1 MADAGSPAPDA
12 SAGDEAECDYVIV
25 GSGAGGG
32 PLAARLA
39 EAGMEVVLLEAGGDP
54 RSDGGDRF
62 PSDYDV
68 PAFHP
73 FASENPA
80 MAWNYRVDHYDDPAQ
95 AARDWKR
102 TAEGVLYPRA
112 GTLGGCT
119 AHNAM
124 IFVAPQDS
132 DWDGIA
138 ALSGDAGWSAAAMRR
153 YRRKVEEC
161 RHRPMHRW
169 LARFGLDRTGHG
181 YGGWLPV
188 EVAMP
193 KSAFA
198 DHPLIALMRR
208 GAAAALAGIPDALD
222 ALRDEAVSAGD
233 PNDARVNGDEAVCY
247 VPVATDEHC
256 RYGARDRVLA
266 AKAAAGLRVVLDALA
281 TRILFEGERA
291 VGVEYLHGARL
302 YRAHCDPSDL
312 PGETRRV
319 RARREVILAAG
330 TFNTPQL
337 LMLSGIGDAAELA
350 RHGIATRV
358 DLPGVGRNL
367 QDRYEV
373 AVVFRM
379 AKPWAAMTGALY
391 DATDPIAQAWAKGR
405 SGMYISNGAALA
417 VTRRSDPALAEADL
431 FLMALIGKFDGYYPG
446 YSRALASATDK
457 LSWAVLKA
465 RTANRAGRVTLRS
478 ADPRDMPHV
487 AFRYFEEGG
496 AVDLP
501 AVAAGVEMARAAAA
515 PLIAAGI
522 IAEEIEPGRHVTG
535 DALAAWI
542 RDNAWGHHASC
553 SCPIGVRERGGVV
566 DARLRVHGIAGLR
579 IVDASIFPRIPGF
592 FIASAIYIAAEKAAD
607 LILEDARAEQAAS

>member
-1 MADAGSPAPDA
+1 MADAGSPPPAT
-12 SAGDEAECDYVIV
+12 CDYVIV

-62 PSDYDV
+62 PCDYDV

-80 MAWNYRVDHYDDPAQ
+80 MAWNYHVDHYDDPAQ

-102 TAEGVLYPRA
+102 QPDGVLYPRA

-138 ALSGDAGWSAAAMRR
+138 AATGDPGWGAAAMRP
-153 YRRKVEEC
+153 YRRKVEDC
-161 RHRPMHRW
+161 RHRPVHRW
-169 LARFGLDRTGHG
+169 LSKFGLDRTGHG

-193 KSAFA
+193 ESAFA
-198 DHPLIALMRR
+198 DHPLVALMHR
-208 GAAAALAGIPDALD
+208 GAKAALAGIPDGLD
-222 ALRDEAVSAGD
+222 ALRDEALSLGD

-247 VPVATDEHC
+247 VPVATDDHC

-266 AKAAAGLRVVLDALA
+266 AKATGKLRVVLDALA
-281 TRILFEGERA
+281 TRILLDGSRA

-302 YRAHCDPSDL
+302 YRAHCNPSDL
-312 PGETRRV
+312 LGEVRTI

-337 LMLSGIGDAAELA
+337 LMLSGIGDPEQLSQ
-350 RHGIATRV
+350 HGIATRI

-379 AKPWAAMTGALY
+379 AAPWAALTGALY
-391 DATDPIAQAWAKGR
+391 DATDPIAQAWTAKR
-405 SGMYISNGAALA
+405 SGMYISNGTALA
-417 VTRRSDPALAEADL
+417 VTRRSDQALAEADL

-446 YSRALASATDK
+446 YSRALAMESDK

-496 AVDLP
+496 EVDLQ
-501 AVAAGVEMARAAAA
+501 AVVTGVGMARAAAA
-515 PLIAAGI
+515 PLVKAGI
-522 IAEEIEPGRHVTG
+522 IAEEIEPGPQVTG
-535 DALAAWI
+535 DALGGWI

-553 SCPIGVRERGGVV
+553 SCPMGPREQGGVV
-566 DARLRVHGIAGLR
+566 DARLRVHGVQALR
-579 IVDASIFPRIPGF
+579 IVDASIFPRIPGY
-592 FIASAIYIAAEKAAD
+592 FIASAIYMAAEKAAD
-607 LILEDARAEQAAS
+607 LILADAA

>member
-1 MADAGSPAPDA
+1 MAQVDPPPQPSI
-12 SAGDEAECDYVIV
+12 ECDYVIV

-39 EAGMEVVLLEAGGDP
+39 EAGMAVVLIEAGGDP
-54 RSDGGDRF
+54 RTTGGDRF
-62 PSDYDV
+62 PCDYDV

-95 AARDWKR
+95 ATRDWKR
-102 TAEGVLYPRA
+102 EAGGVLYPRA

-124 IFVAPQDS
+124 IFVAPQES
-132 DWDGIA
+132 DWERVA
-138 ALSGDAGWSAAAMRR
+138 AAAGDPGWSAAAMKRYWRR
-153 YRRKVEEC
+153 IENC
-161 RHRPMHRW
+161 RHRPLHRW
-169 LARFGLDRTGHG
+169 LAKLGLDRTGHG
-181 YGGWLPV
+181 WNGWLPV

-193 KSAFA
+193 KAAFR
-198 DHPLIALMRR
+198 DHPLIALMRS
-208 GAAAALAGIPDALD
+208 GAAAAIAAIPDLADTLG
-222 ALRDEAVSAGD
+222 DEAEAAGD

-247 VPVATDEHC
+247 VPVATDRHC

-266 AKAAAGLRVVLDALA
+266 AAKATGRLRILLDALA
-281 TRILFEGERA
+281 VRILFEGTRA
-291 VGVEYLHGARL
+291 AGVEYRAGAKL
-302 YRAHCDPSDL
+302 YRAHCAPSDL
-312 PGETRRV
+312 PGELRTV

-330 TFNTPQL
+330 AFNTPQL
-337 LMLSGIGDAAELA
+337 LMLSGIGDPAELA
-350 RHGIATRV
+350 RHGIATVV

-373 AVVFRM
+373 AVVYRM
-379 AKPWAAMTGALY
+379 AAPWAALQGALY
-391 DATDPIAQAWAKGR
+391 DASDPIAGLWNKAR
-405 SGMYISNGAALA
+405 SGMYISNGTALA

-431 FLMALIGKFDGYYPG
+431 FLMALIGKFDGYYSG
-446 YSRALASATDK
+446 YSRALAAEDDK

-478 ADPRDMPHV
+478 AEPRDMPHV

-496 AVDLP
+496 AGDLD
-501 AVAAGVEMARAAAA
+501 AVVAGVEMARATAA

-522 IAEEIEPGRHVTG
+522 VAEELEPGSRVKG
-535 DALAAWI
+535 EALATWV

-553 SCPIGVRERGGVV
+553 TCPIGDRAAGGVV
-566 DARLRVHGIAGLR
+566 DGRLRVHGVTGLR
-579 IVDASIFPRIPGF
+579 IADASIFPRIPGY
-592 FIASAIYIAAEKAAD
+592 FIASAIYMAAEKAAD
-607 LILEDARAEQAAS
+607 MILEDANAPAALAAA

>member
-1 MADAGSPAPDA
+1 MADAGSPPPADA
-12 SAGDEAECDYVIV
+12 TCDYVIV

-62 PSDYDV
+62 PCDYDV

-80 MAWNYRVDHYDDPAQ
+80 MAWNYHVDHYDNPVQ

-102 TAEGVLYPRA
+102 QPGGVLYPRA

-138 ALSGDAGWSAAAMRR
+138 SATGDAGWGAAAMRP
-153 YRRKVEEC
+153 YRRRVEDC
-161 RHRPMHRW
+161 RHRPVHRW

-193 KSAFA
+193 ESAFA
-198 DHPLIALMRR
+198 DHPLVALMHR
-208 GAAAALAGIPDALD
+208 GAKAALAGISDRLD
-222 ALRDEAVSAGD
+222 ALRDEALSLGD

-247 VPVATDEHC
+247 VPVATDRHC
-256 RYGARDRVLA
+256 RTGARDRVLA
-266 AKAAAGLRVVLDALA
+266 ARATGKLRVELDALA
-281 TRILFEGERA
+281 ARILFDGDRA
-291 VGVEYLHGARL
+291 VGVEYRKGARL
-302 YRAHCDPSDL
+302 YRAHPAPSDL
-312 PGETRRV
+312 PGETRTV

-337 LMLSGIGDAAELA
+337 LMLSGIGDPDELA
-350 RHGIATRV
+350 KHGIATRV

-373 AVVFRM
+373 ALVFRM
-379 AKPWAAMTGALY
+379 AAPWASLTGASY
-391 DATDPIAQAWAKGR
+391 DATDPIAQAWAAGR
-405 SGMYISNGAALA
+405 SGMYISNGTALA
-417 VTRRSDPALAEADL
+417 VTRRSDPALPQADL
-431 FLMALIGKFDGYYPG
+431 FLMALIGRFDGYYPG
-446 YSRALASATDK
+446 YSRALAKESDK
-457 LSWAVLKA
+457 LSWAILKA

-487 AFRYFEEGG
+487 AFRYFEQGG
-496 AVDLP
+496 EADLK

-515 PLIAAGI
+515 PLVAAGI
-522 IAEEIEPGRHVTG
+522 IAEEIEPGPQVTG
-535 DALAAWI
+535 DVLATWI

-553 SCPIGVRERGGVV
+553 TCPIGPRGAGGVV
-566 DARLRVHGIAGLR
+566 DARLRVHGVQSLR
-579 IVDASIFPRIPGF
+579 IVDASIFPRIPGY

-607 LILEDARAEQAAS
+607 LILADAA